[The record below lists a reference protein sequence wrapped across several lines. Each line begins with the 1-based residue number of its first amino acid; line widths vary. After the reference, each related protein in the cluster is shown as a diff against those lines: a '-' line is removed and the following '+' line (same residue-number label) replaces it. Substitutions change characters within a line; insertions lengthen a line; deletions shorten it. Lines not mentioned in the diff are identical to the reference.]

1 MIKISIRLK
10 YAFSFSLG
18 IIFCLLIK
26 EQPTDIHKVN
36 INSKYENKKLDKQ
49 SNEKFDLL
57 TKIVKIYSNL
67 YDYAR
72 NGYTKPKFTDIIN
85 NYSFNQKKRT
95 ICICSIGKNEN
106 LYAREFVEYYLNL
119 GVDKLII
126 YDNNDINGENFES
139 VLNTYYN

>member
-1 MIKISIRLK
+1 MIKISIK

-18 IIFCLLIK
+18 IVFCLLIK
-26 EQPTDIHKVN
+26 EQQKDIHKVK
-36 INSKYENKKLDKQ
+36 INSTYEIKKLDKEN
-49 SNEKFDLL
+49 NEKFELL
-57 TKIVKIYSNL
+57 NKLVKIYSNL

-72 NGYTKPKFTDIIN
+72 NGYTKPKFSDIID

-126 YDNNDINGENFES
+126 YDNNDINGEKFES
-139 VLNTYYN
+139 VLNF